1 MLVLCTSST
10 AFLGLFLLALVT
22 WYLLLRTR
30 NISMARGLKFAVL
43 AGVLCLAVAVLA
55 VSSAPIV
62 RGVAT
67 SMLLDKSSSGSG
79 LERAMTVELAF
90 GYFQKYPILGI
101 GWGSATSH
109 DLIVNLL
116 SSVGIIGTIVFLGAM
131 LNVIRANWRTLDS
144 LVLPRSLS
152 RLAWLIGIVVFL
164 SMSVFTGFPYVFGNF
179 WLVVGM
185 AISVS
190 WRGEPTQERL
200 LSPQQ
205 A

>member
-1 MLVLCTSST
+1 
-10 AFLGLFLLALVT
+10 
-22 WYLLLRTR
+22 LLLRTR
-30 NISMARGLKFAVL
+30 TISLARGLKFAVL
-43 AGVLCLAVAVLA
+43 AGVPCLAAAVLA
-55 VSSAPIV
+55 VSSIPTV
-62 RGVAT
+62 RDVAT

-79 LERAMTVELAF
+79 LERAMTVQLAF

-101 GWGSATSH
+101 GWGSGTSH

-131 LNVIRANWRTLDS
+131 LSVVRANWRALDS

-152 RLAWLIGIVVFL
+152 RFAWLIGIVVFL
-164 SMSVFTGFPYVFGNF
+164 SISVFAGFPYVFGNF

-190 WRGEPTQERL
+190 WRGEPTRERL
-200 LSPQQ
+200 LSHQQ